1 MLLSVI
7 VLLVI
12 FLTLTATVL
21 NRINLKSSEQALRE
35 NLNTQLYALLSA
47 ADVELN
53 NKKLYFVMPSSQLSV
68 LLGQANSGLY
78 AQVTN
83 QNQDVLWQSDSY

>member
-1 MLLSVI
+1 MTKVKAIVSNKISLNRRMLLSVI

-53 NKKLYFVMPSSQLSV
+53 NINLRIDLPSTQ
-68 LLGQANSGLY
+68 
-78 AQVTN
+78 
-83 QNQDVLWQSDSY
+83 